1 MQYKYFVSACS
12 LIVLVAAPA
21 NAQEDPDPAIG
32 AYLTDYVVETI
43 AGNACEDLVLAGI
56 IKTCESSQTALFTSD
71 GTFLTQDNNASGPAR
86 SDSIGTWRT
95 VNEQRYRTRAVTIY
109 YDENSR
115 VSSYD
120 VTISRFRLSN
130 NGRRSTG
137 TFEARN
143 YSAAQDPFDAN
154 EIPQFINT
162 GRLESRKIR

>member
-1 MQYKYFVSACS
+1 MQFKCITAACGM
-12 LIVLVAAPA
+12 IVLAAGQA
-21 NAQEDPDPAIG
+21 NAQEEPDPVIG
-32 AYLTDYVVETI
+32 AFLTDYVVEFI
-43 AGNACEDLVLAGI
+43 AGNVCEDLVQGGI
-56 IKTCESSQTALFTSD
+56 INTCESSQTSILSSD
-71 GTFLTQDNNASGPAR
+71 GTLLTQDNNASGPAR
-86 SDSIGTWRT
+86 SDSIGTWQK

-130 NGRRSTG
+130 NGRRSSG

-143 YSAAQDPFDAN
+143 YSAEQDPFDAS

-162 GRLESRKIR
+162 GRIESRRIR